1 MVLAPAAPAPP
12 SRPATRPGST
22 PRAGARVR
30 ATDLTCAVRGRRTT
44 RRVTLTVEPGELFA
58 VVGPSGAGKT
68 TLVSTMAGLLAPEGG
83 SVEVT
88 WPGRSARS
96 RAVGFVPQDDIVH
109 LDLPLRTSLLY
120 AAELRLAPGVARPDL
135 AAIVDRTIAGLGLED
150 RAHVR
155 VGSLS
160 GGQRKRASIA
170 TELLAEPGLLVLDEP
185 TSGLDPA
192 AAAQLLTLLAGMA
205 ATGTTVVLTTH
216 DPTDIERCDRVA
228 FLDAHGH
235 LAFVGT
241 PAAARRHFGVGNLAD
256 AYLQLTTDHPPHAW
270 VEEPTATEHRR
281 WPAPAP
287 EVRRTP
293 AVGPLRQWSTLTRRT
308 ASVLVRGRITLAVLI
323 GSPVLVVTMIAMLF
337 RRGAV
342 AAGDPH
348 AGASL
353 LFWMTFAAFFF
364 GLTYGLLQ
372 VVGEL
377 PILRRERHAGLRV
390 EAYVAAKVTVL
401 VPLLVVVACVMLGA
415 LRALGRLPALPVG
428 TWAGTLLTVALISTA
443 ALSIGL
449 LASASV
455 GDATQATLAL
465 PMICFP
471 QVLFAGSVVPIGEM
485 GGLGRAL
492 STGLANRWGFEALL
506 RLIDIGP
513 AGASAASGTKSLL
526 ALLAITTCALLAT
539 VAVLRMRARPLRGSR
554 ATRFRPALHG

>member
-1 MVLAPAAPAPP
+1 MVLAPPATAPP
-12 SRPATRPGST
+12 SRPAIRGST

-30 ATDLTCAVRGRRTT
+30 ATDLTCAVRGRPTA

-83 SVEVT
+83 TVEVT
-88 WPGRSARS
+88 WPGRSTRS

-120 AAELRLAPGVARPDL
+120 AAELRLGPDVARPDL
-135 AAIVDRTIAGLGLED
+135 AAIVDRTIADLGLED
-150 RAHVR
+150 RANVR

-228 FLDAHGH
+228 FLDAHGR

-281 WPAPAP
+281 WPAP

-308 ASVLVRGRITLAVLI
+308 ASVLARGRITLAVLI

-337 RRGAV
+337 RRGALE
-342 AAGDPH
+342 AGDQA

-377 PILRRERHAGLRV
+377 PILRRERHSGLRV

-401 VPLLVVVACVMLGA
+401 VPLLVMVACVMLGA
-415 LRALGRLPALPVG
+415 LRALGRLPTLPVG
-428 TWAGTLLTVALISTA
+428 TWAGILLTVALISMA

-471 QVLFAGSVVPIGEM
+471 QVLFAGSVVPVSEM

-506 RLIDIGP
+506 RLIDVGP

-526 ALLAITTCALLAT
+526 ALLAITTCALVAT
-539 VAVLRMRARPLRGSR
+539 VAVVRMRARPLRANRES
-554 ATRFRPALHG
+554 RFRPAAHG